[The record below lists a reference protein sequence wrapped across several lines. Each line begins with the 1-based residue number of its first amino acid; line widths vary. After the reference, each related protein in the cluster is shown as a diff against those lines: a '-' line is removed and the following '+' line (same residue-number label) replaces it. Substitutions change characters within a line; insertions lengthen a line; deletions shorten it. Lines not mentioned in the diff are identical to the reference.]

1 MEEKDHTRFI
11 QHSTSRSFTM
21 LNFTNAAAAIA
32 CCLALTGVARAAG
45 PTGTAADF
53 GSSAPASFAM
63 RTIDIQPDTKW
74 INVTNGET
82 VQLNVNGHS
91 VVWHFETFPNANSF
105 DLAKI
110 APADFKDG
118 AVRAYV
124 ASNPLYRG

>member
-1 MEEKDHTRFI
+1 
-11 QHSTSRSFTM
+11 M

-32 CCLALTGVARAAG
+32 CCFALTGVAHAAG
-45 PTGTAADF
+45 HTGTAADF
-53 GSSAPASFAM
+53 GSAAPANFAM

-82 VQLNVNGHS
+82 VQLNVNGHA
-91 VVWHFETFPNANSF
+91 VVWHFETFPNDNSF

-110 APADFKDG
+110 APADFKEG